1 MHEMEKI
8 MIQGHDSIIPLQVTR
23 TNDFQSFLTPEADES
38 PKDYHSCATTS
49 LNMKVLKTQKDVL
62 NHVQRKEEQ
71 KRMIL

>member
-1 MHEMEKI
+1 

-38 PKDYHSCATTS
+38 PKDYHSCATMS
-49 LNMKVLKTQKDVL
+49 LNMKVLKTQKDIL